1 MNVDDFLAVEDS
13 FRVSL
18 RTEIL
23 EAVVHHERH
32 RPRSLQLRLGPSEVG
47 TPCARRLAFGATGTK
62 EKGSNK
68 YTEVMPS
75 MIGTAMHAQMEKVM
89 ELQNQILGR
98 ERWHTEIKVLEP
110 VAGTCDLYDED
121 TETVVDWKFL
131 GKATYSKYS
140 TKGPN
145 DEYRK
150 QVHLYGLGIENM
162 GYKVKNVSIMM
173 FNRNGRLRD
182 AHLWMEPFDRQLALD
197 TDKRFRDI
205 ETVAAYY
212 KMLENPYRFNIIPA
226 TPGDCCFFC
235 SFFNGL
241 SDGSNP
247 WECTGTSKDPN
258 VLHRQWLE
266 ENASQL
272 NPAPVGETAEKLLEE
287 GESA

>member
-1 MNVDDFLAVEDS
+1 MDVDQFLAVEDS

-18 RTEIL
+18 RAEIL
-23 EAVVHHERH
+23 AAVVHHERH
-32 RPRSLQLRLGPSEVG
+32 RPRSLQTRLGPSEVG
-47 TPCARRLAFGATGTK
+47 SPCARRLAFGSAGTK

-98 ERWHTEIKVLEP
+98 ERWHSEIKVLEP

-121 TETVVDWKFL
+121 TNTVVDWKFL
-131 GKATYSKYS
+131 GKSTWSKYS

-162 GYKVKNVSIMM
+162 GMKVENVSIMM

-197 TDKRFRDI
+197 TASRYADI
-205 ETVAAYY
+205 EAAA
-212 KMLENPYRFNIIPA
+212 KGFEMLENPYRFNYIPA

-235 SFFNGL
+235 PFFDGM
-241 SDGSNP
+241 SDGTNP
-247 WECTGTSKDPN
+247 WACTGTVKDPN
-258 VLHRQWLE
+258 ILHNQWLE
-266 ENASQL
+266 EQQQL
-272 NPAPVGETAEKLLEE
+272 TLPPAEETE
-287 GESA
+287 